1 MSRAEREKQIQ
12 VLHELF
18 SDIRMGILADFRGMT
33 VSDLTSFRTQLRDQE
48 AKFRV
53 VKNRLSIRAAEG
65 TPFEAVVEHFAG
77 PVGILY
83 TNSDPVA
90 PARVLADFIKQ
101 NENLNPKVGI
111 LAGKVISID
120 EIKMLADLPDRDTL
134 IAQALAICQAPS
146 GNFVR
151 LMSEIP
157 ASFVR
162 VLEAV
167 RSRKE
172 AA

>member
-1 MSRAEREKQIQ
+1 LSRAEREKQIQ

-18 SDIRMGILADFRGMT
+18 SDVRMGILADFRGMT
-33 VSDLTSFRTQLRDQE
+33 VSDFTSFRTQLRDQE
-48 AKFRV
+48 AQFRV

-65 TPFEAVVEHFAG
+65 TPFGAIIEHFDG

-83 TNSDPVA
+83 TNSDPVG
-90 PARVLADFIKQ
+90 PARVLADFVKD
-101 NENLNPKVGI
+101 NKNLNPKVGI
-111 LAGKVISID
+111 LAGKVISIN

-134 IAQALAICQAPS
+134 IALSLATCQAPA